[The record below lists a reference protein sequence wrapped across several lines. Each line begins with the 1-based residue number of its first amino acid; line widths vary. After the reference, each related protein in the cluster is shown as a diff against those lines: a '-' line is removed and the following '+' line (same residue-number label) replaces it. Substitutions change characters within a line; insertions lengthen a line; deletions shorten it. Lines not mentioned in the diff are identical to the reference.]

1 MRRQNKGQSMVEF
14 IIVTPVVLLLLFGGL
29 QFAFLYHAKTLLNYA
44 AFEAARTGA
53 VSNARV
59 SEMEN
64 AFARSM
70 AAIHTHNPTEDDV
83 MCAREIVYQEIVDGF
98 AKIEVLNPDPNS
110 NIFTELDDGSID
122 GDLVIPNNNLMY
134 RSAVSTTGL
143 SIQDANLLKIRVSY
157 CYPLYVP
164 YINRVLG
171 IMLTNVESPSCPGC
185 TGSFSSTGS
194 FERACLEN
202 ARFPLHA
209 QAIVRMQSPA
219 MFSAVTSG
227 HSANNPNG
235 ATGSGAP
242 FYQCGDVADHTVS
255 IDLTKPVIDITT
267 KTKFWTLDTRTESQ

>member
-14 IIVTPVVLLLLFGGL
+14 IIVTPIVLLLLFGAL

-70 AAIHTHNPTEDDV
+70 AAIHTHNPTSDDV
-83 MCAREIVYQEIVDGF
+83 MCAREIVYKEIESGF
-98 AKIEVLNPDPNS
+98 VRIKVINPDPDS
-110 NIFTELDDGSID
+110 NIFTEFDDGSID

-134 RSAVSTTGL
+134 RSDVSTTGL

-185 TGSFSSTGS
+185 TGSFTSTGS
-194 FERACLEN
+194 FERACLDN
-202 ARFPLHA
+202 GRFPLHA

-219 MFSAVTSG
+219 MLSAVNTAISPG
-227 HSANNPNG
+227 M
-235 ATGSGAP
+235 ATVSNEP

-267 KTKFWTLDTRTESQ
+267 KTKFWTLDTQIESE